1 MFTKKPLIQ
10 ALPYAGDSKIP
21 PIFFLVNTPR
31 YCDCDNNIESV
42 LGGTLGG
49 LGGDVVGYSTY
60 NSLPPPHR
68 KSTKTVRYLIYIF
81 FVEPSKM
88 ALL

>member
-10 ALPYAGDSKIP
+10 TLPYADGDSKVP
-21 PIFFLVNTPR
+21 PIFFFLVNTPR

-60 NSLPPPHR
+60 NSLPPHR
-68 KSTKTVRYLIYIF
+68 NMKSTKTV
-81 FVEPSKM
+81 
-88 ALL
+88 

>member
-1 MFTKKPLIQ
+1 M
-10 ALPYAGDSKIP
+10 
-21 PIFFLVNTPR
+21 NTPR

-60 NSLPPPHR
+60 NSLPTHR
-68 KSTKTVRYLIYIF
+68 TMKSTKTMYLCNPRYLPWRLENF
-81 FVEPSKM
+81 ALVEETTDLVRGDGKVRDKKGPK
-88 ALL
+88 